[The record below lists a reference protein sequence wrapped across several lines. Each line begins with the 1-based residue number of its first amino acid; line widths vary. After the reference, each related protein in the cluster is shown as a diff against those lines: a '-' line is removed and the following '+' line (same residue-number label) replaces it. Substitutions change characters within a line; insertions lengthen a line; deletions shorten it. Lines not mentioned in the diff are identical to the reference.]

1 MRRICSV
8 VCVKVASKLVCEPAS
23 FASRQQSGYHT
34 EILLHQ
40 VAGPGAATRV
50 QKQNLRKAVSSKSIE
65 HIPNHRKVT
74 ILLVA
79 SSLVALILV
88 ATAGSA
94 QDKDEQQKLSAERG
108 EHNFPPTAWDYAQLV
123 EPILGVPPKVDL
135 GEAIEMPMYIDG
147 EQAHGLFEDCDN
159 PSRLGRKGC
168 MSGSVVQ
175 RYEGQRAD
183 GTPLPDV
190 VWVAFGRNAS
200 GFNIGILGSVQMI
213 GYHKLS
219 GATAFFE
226 SSDRIEPWAYLDEE
240 TQRLKGEMPWIDN
253 PEEFNRAY
261 KTPRTVQCVSCHQ
274 NDPFIHNSFIDAAK
288 VPDTGRPVV
297 PVVRTRDMDFE
308 TELPYYVI
316 GGEEWDMR
324 TIYIEGNRCVG
335 CHRIGMG
342 TLNLFMQA
350 QWNPHEEMPPGRPGK
365 YRDDFEELLDCWTK
379 TPEKTEDCHWIIP
392 PGDSKP
398 GQIVGTDYP
407 FKAEFNSPSLAKDKE
422 DDIDVEHK
430 ISELETALKK
440 IERALDE
447 GSISSEEAIEQKEE
461 VEYWLTVLREMQSD
475 KSDEDVGL
483 ANEETIGQNASTKGL
498 GQKNTR
504 STKE

>member
-1 MRRICSV
+1 MQSV
-8 VCVKVASKLVCEPAS
+8 ELNKK
-23 FASRQQSGYHT
+23 
-34 EILLHQ
+34 I
-40 VAGPGAATRV
+40 
-50 QKQNLRKAVSSKSIE
+50 RKSAVSINSIE
-65 HIPNHRKVT
+65 HLSHRINKAIVLAFLVPVGLT
-74 ILLVA
+74 LVA
-79 SSLVALILV
+79 IS
-88 ATAGSA
+88 GSA
-94 QDKDEQQKLSAERG
+94 QVKDEDPKLSAEQG
-108 EHNFPPTAWDYAQLV
+108 EHNFPPTAWDYAHLV
-123 EPILGVPPKVDL
+123 EPILGVPPRVDL

-147 EQAHGLFEDCDN
+147 EQVHGRFEDCDN

-175 RYEGQRAD
+175 RYEGKRAD

-213 GYHKLS
+213 GYHKVT

-226 SSDRIEPWAYLDEE
+226 SSDRIEPWAYLDEA
-240 TQRLKGEMPWIDN
+240 TQRLKGEMPWIDD

-288 VPDTGRPVV
+288 MPDTGRPVV

-365 YRDDFEELLDCWTK
+365 YRDDFEELMDCWTN

-392 PGDSKP
+392 PHDSEP
-398 GQIVGTDYP
+398 GQIVGADYP
-407 FKAEFNSPSLAKDKE
+407 FKSEFNTPRLDQKKE
-422 DDIDVEHK
+422 DAGDVERK
-430 ISELETALKK
+430 IRELEVALEKT
-440 IERALDE
+440 EQALDE
-447 GSISSEEAIEQKEE
+447 GSISLEEAEKQKEKI
-461 VEYWLTVLREMQSD
+461 EYWLAILQDAQSGKDNKKSSLAEIKPIPQEKSPQEPDQRGRTVD
-475 KSDEDVGL
+475 KGS
-483 ANEETIGQNASTKGL
+483 K
-498 GQKNTR
+498 
-504 STKE
+504 

>member
-1 MRRICSV
+1 M
-8 VCVKVASKLVCEPAS
+8 
-23 FASRQQSGYHT
+23 
-34 EILLHQ
+34 
-40 VAGPGAATRV
+40 
-50 QKQNLRKAVSSKSIE
+50 SSNSIE
-65 HIPNHRKVT
+65 HLSNGKSGKFA
-74 ILLVA
+74 LVV
-79 SSLVALILV
+79 SVLIGLSFV
-88 ATAGSA
+88 SMAGSA
-94 QDKDEQQKLSAERG
+94 GDKDEPRKISAEQG

-123 EPILGVPPKVDL
+123 EPILGLPPKVDL
-135 GEAIEMPMYIDG
+135 GEAIEMPMYVDG
-147 EQAHGLFEDCDN
+147 EQVHGLLENCDN
-159 PSRLGRKGC
+159 PSRLGRKNC

-213 GYHKLS
+213 GYHKVT

-240 TQRLKGEMPWIDN
+240 TQRLKGEMPGVDE

-288 VPDTGRPVV
+288 MPDTGRPVV

-324 TIYIEGNRCVG
+324 TIYIEGNQCVG

-350 QWNPHEEMPPGRPGK
+350 RWNPHEEMPPGRPGK
-365 YRDDFEELLDCWTK
+365 YRDDYEELVDCWTN
-379 TPEKTEDCHWIIP
+379 TPEKTLDCDWIIP
-392 PGDSKP
+392 PRDSTP
-398 GQIVGTDYP
+398 GQIVGDDYP
-407 FKAEFNSPSLAKDKE
+407 FKADFNMPRSARGTASEDTEVEDKLR
-422 DDIDVEHK
+422 D
-430 ISELETALKK
+430 LEAQLDRTEQALK
-440 IERALDE
+440 D
-447 GSISSEEAIEQKEE
+447 GSISSEEANEQKEE
-461 VEYWLTVLREMQSD
+461 LEYWIAVLREIQSGAD
-475 KSDEDVGL
+475 DEKSSFS
-483 ANEETIGQNASTKGL
+483 AKKIGPRKESNQKADLKGHTFEKGTK
-498 GQKNTR
+498 
-504 STKE
+504 

>member
-1 MRRICSV
+1 
-8 VCVKVASKLVCEPAS
+8 
-23 FASRQQSGYHT
+23 
-34 EILLHQ
+34 
-40 VAGPGAATRV
+40 
-50 QKQNLRKAVSSKSIE
+50 
-65 HIPNHRKVT
+65 
-74 ILLVA
+74 
-79 SSLVALILV
+79 
-88 ATAGSA
+88 
-94 QDKDEQQKLSAERG
+94 
-108 EHNFPPTAWDYAQLV
+108 
-123 EPILGVPPKVDL
+123 
-135 GEAIEMPMYIDG
+135 MYIDG
-147 EQAHGLFEDCDN
+147 EQVHGLFEDCDN

-213 GYHKLS
+213 GYHRVT

-240 TQRLKGEMPWIDN
+240 TQRLKGEMPWIDD

-274 NDPFIHNSFIDAAK
+274 NDPFIHNSFIDSARM
-288 VPDTGRPVV
+288 PDTGRPVV
-297 PVVRTRDMDFE
+297 PVVRTRDMEFE

-350 QWNPHEEMPPGRPGK
+350 EWNPHEEMPPGSPGK
-365 YRDDFEELLDCWTK
+365 YRTDFEELMDCWTN
-379 TPEKTEDCHWIIP
+379 TPEKTPDCHWIIP
-392 PGDSKP
+392 PSDSIP
-398 GQIVGTDYP
+398 GQIVGDDYP
-407 FKAEFNSPSLAKDKE
+407 FKANFNTPRLASE
-422 DDIDVEHK
+422 MANE
-430 ISELETALKK
+430 ELEVEGKLRDLEAELEKTEQAL
-440 IERALDE
+440 RD
-447 GSISSEEAIEQKEE
+447 GSISSEEAAEQKKAL
-461 VEYWLTVLREMQSD
+461 EYWIAVLRDVQSGKDGKESFSSDSKTRHLDEATQD
-475 KSDEDVGL
+475 KDR
-483 ANEETIGQNASTKGL
+483 KGHTL
-498 GQKNTR
+498 DKGSK
-504 STKE
+504 